1 MQHII
6 LKFIDIKTLFNK
18 LKIIQVHFYKTPK
31 ITIQIIKTKQINH
44 I

>member
-1 MQHII
+1 M
-6 LKFIDIKTLFNK
+6 
-18 LKIIQVHFYKTPK
+18 HFYKTPK